1 MVQAPAPGRPLVWSR
16 MSPGVLLCPAR
27 DTGRCGLGALW
38 PRAGGVASRLR
49 RLFHNV
55 PPADSCWT
63 PVRHSVDRRPCPV
76 DQCVSIGRACR
87 SLFVAAGG
95 GGRDRSPPVHIR
107 TRQADFGRAGS
118 CRHARSASDPRLQS
132 ACRRR
137 VGTGW
142 TARARPP
149 RYACTYTPSLWYGTR
164 TRTRGSRSQTRPG
177 TMRSPY
183 PGGHVPAVSA
193 QGLDLVPLLVDM
205 EYAARIA
212 IPRCLGLSMVF
223 GVSCA
228 PCLP

>member
-95 GGRDRSPPVHIR
+95 GGATGPRRCTFGHDRPTSAGLAAAGMRAQLLTPGCNRLAAGGLGLDGQRVLDRRDMLAPTPLPC
-107 TRQADFGRAGS
+107 GM
-118 CRHARSASDPRLQS
+118 
-132 ACRRR
+132 
-137 VGTGW
+137 
-142 TARARPP
+142 ARA
-149 RYACTYTPSLWYGTR
+149 LV
-164 TRTRGSRSQTRPG
+164 RG
-177 TMRSPY
+177 
-183 PGGHVPAVSA
+183 A
-193 QGLDLVPLLVDM
+193 LDHKLDP
-205 EYAARIA
+205 
-212 IPRCLGLSMVF
+212 
-223 GVSCA
+223 A
-228 PCLP
+228 PCALRTLGATSQRFPLRVLI